1 MTTASELPALSM
13 DALQFGIDLGGTKTE
28 IIVLDDRGQ
37 TLYRHRVPTPAQS
50 YIEILNT
57 IEALV
62 IEAQTKTGL
71 ATALGVGA
79 PGAPI
84 PRSGRMKNAN
94 TTCLIGQRLEGDLS
108 QRLGMAVLVEN
119 DANCLALSE
128 AVDGAGAG
136 ARTVFAAILGT
147 GVGGGISIGSQVIR
161 GRHHIGGEWGH
172 NPMPFRHPDAQ
183 PQSAPRRCY
192 CARWDCIETYL
203 SGPGLARTY
212 GEMTHP
218 HAPDSA
224 QRAIHSANDIA
235 VLAKAGDQDALKA
248 IKRYADQLAIALA
261 SVINVLDPD
270 TVVLGGGVS
279 NIDVLYPLLS
289 ERLGQHVFTDE
300 LTTPVKRAL
309 HGDSSGVRGAAWL
322 ASQAKRTG
330 LWAD

>member
-1 MTTASELPALSM
+1 MTTASELPVLSSH
-13 DALQFGIDLGGTKTE
+13 ALQFGIDLGGTKTE
-28 IIVLDDRGQ
+28 IIVLDSRGQ

-50 YIEILNT
+50 YVEILNT
-57 IEALV
+57 IELLV
-62 IEAQTKTGL
+62 IEAQTKTSL

-84 PRSGRMKNAN
+84 PESGRMKNAN

-108 QRLGMAVLVEN
+108 QRLRIPVLVEN

-128 AVDGAGAG
+128 AIDGAGAG
-136 ARTVFAAILGT
+136 AHTVFAAILGT
-147 GVGGGISIGSQVIR
+147 GVGGGISIGGQIIR
-161 GRHHIGGEWGH
+161 GQHHIGGEWGH

-183 PQSAPRRCY
+183 PHYGPRRCY

-212 GEMTHP
+212 NEIAHS
-218 HAPDSA
+218 HAPNHA
-224 QRAIHSANDIA
+224 QRPVRSANDIA
-235 VLAKAGDQDALKA
+235 TLAKAGDQIA
-248 IKRYADQLAIALA
+248 IKTVECYADQLAIALA
-261 SVINVLDPD
+261 SVINILDPD

-279 NIDVLYPLLS
+279 NIDMLYPLLS

-300 LTTPVKRAL
+300 LTTPLKRAL

-322 ASQAKRTG
+322 ASQAKAR
-330 LWAD
+330 L